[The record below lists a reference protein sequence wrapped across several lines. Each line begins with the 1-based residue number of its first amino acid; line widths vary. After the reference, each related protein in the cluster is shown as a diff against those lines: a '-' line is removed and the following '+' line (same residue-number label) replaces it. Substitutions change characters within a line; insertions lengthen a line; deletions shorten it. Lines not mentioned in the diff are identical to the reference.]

1 MEYIKS
7 AMNIAGFPDEAR
19 RPILEAAK
27 LTVADSRCAVLTK
40 KLLNREFND
49 TQTEI
54 VNPLKAAAAEYGVHE
69 YTMVMAFY
77 LLATELLLEKYRD
90 AGIDEQNFRD
100 MLTDYRCKLMECHD
114 NYGIWGTASMA
125 WHAPFFTLARMQLGR
140 FQYDNAVFPYE
151 IYTKRGYTIK
161 KNDPCVR
168 FHIPSSGPLVASD
181 RYDSYRRAYGFFRE
195 RFNGVVPI
203 ACISWLLYPGHEE
216 FLAPNSNLIS
226 FMHDFDF
233 LVGAESAPGQFGN
246 KWRVFGRQHDETPPD
261 RLPQDTSMQRAY
273 SKRLAENGRS
283 GTGYGLF
290 FHTENG
296 IVR

>member
-27 LTVADSRCAVLTK
+27 LVLADSRCAVLTK

-54 VNPLKAAAAEYGVHE
+54 VDPLKAAAAEYGVHE

-90 AGIDEQNFRD
+90 AGIDEQNFRE

-125 WHAPFFTLARMQLGR
+125 WHAPFFTLARIQLGR

-168 FHIPSSGPLVASD
+168 FHIRHPVRLLP
-181 RYDSYRRAYGFFRE
+181 
-195 RFNGVVPI
+195 PI
-203 ACISWLLYPGHEE
+203 AMIHT
-216 FLAPNSNLIS
+216 AA
-226 FMHDFDF
+226 HTDF
-233 LVGAESAPGQFGN
+233 SANDLTVLF
-246 KWRVFGRQHDETPPD
+246 
-261 RLPQDTSMQRAY
+261 RLPAFRGCYIRVMRNS
-273 SKRLAENGRS
+273 SRL
-283 GTGYGLF
+283 TP
-290 FHTENG
+290 
-296 IVR
+296 I